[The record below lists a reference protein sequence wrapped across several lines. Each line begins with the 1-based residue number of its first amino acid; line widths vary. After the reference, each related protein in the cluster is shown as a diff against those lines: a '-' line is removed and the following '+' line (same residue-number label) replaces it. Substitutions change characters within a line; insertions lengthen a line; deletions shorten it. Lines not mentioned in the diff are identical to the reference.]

1 MKKLQVP
8 LFFSHPWDFHRIPG
22 WPDCHGNPCST
33 CTWENLPKISEM
45 AFILWPWKTVRQ
57 PGKTIGY
64 FSWGMVGSLL
74 QTWLFLKKNRS
85 KGRRKIILWPVLP
98 NSVLSLNWFKQGPYK
113 FQLQTTRSFVEQ
125 YYCWPFLGLDLFV
138 FMEMFVGTGS
148 GEQIC
153 PCPP

>member
-1 MKKLQVP
+1 MIVFEKESFQRAAEHYFMASIAKL
-8 LFFSHPWDFHRIPG
+8 
-22 WPDCHGNPCST
+22 
-33 CTWENLPKISEM
+33 
-45 AFILWPWKTVRQ
+45 
-57 PGKTIGY
+57 
-64 FSWGMVGSLL
+64 
-74 QTWLFLKKNRS
+74 RS
-85 KGRRKIILWPVLP
+85 I
-98 NSVLSLNWFKQGPYK
+98 FEQGPYK